1 MLDTFLSPKVKNL
14 LQKSAVK
21 DGPTEW
27 VFVGRDGDGLPAV
40 DVELVNDVLLRRHV
54 DITDGVTR
62 DDAWYESAV
71 EALAPVFSGCL
82 KALLEVGHTLDLETC
97 CRWMVAPQLFQGD
110 HFFMLSRSLNY
121 PLSPS
126 SPGHFGLASY
136 QTNTAWAHMLAPFL
150 LGGYEIKY
158 VLRGLRSRGAA
169 CEKTNIG

>member
-21 DGPTEW
+21 DGPIEW
-27 VFVGRDGDGLPAV
+27 VFVERDDDGLLTV

-82 KALLEVGHTLDLETC
+82 EALLEVGHTLDLETC
-97 CRWMVAPQLFQGD
+97 WMVAPQLFQGD
-110 HFFMLSRSLNY
+110 HFFMLSRILND

-126 SPGHFGLASY
+126 PRHFGLARY
-136 QTNTAWAHMLAPFL
+136 QTSIAWAYILAPLL
-150 LGGYEIKY
+150 LGGYEIK
-158 VLRGLRSRGAA
+158 
-169 CEKTNIG
+169 

>member
-1 MLDTFLSPKVKNL
+1 M
-14 LQKSAVK
+14 K

-82 KALLEVGHTLDLETC
+82 KALLEAGHALDLEAC

-126 SPGHFGLASY
+126 SPGHFGLARY
-136 QTNTAWAHMLAPFL
+136 QTSTACWPLFF
-150 LGGYEIKY
+150 LGGYEIK
-158 VLRGLRSRGAA
+158 
-169 CEKTNIG
+169 

>member
-21 DGPTEW
+21 DGPIEW
-27 VFVGRDGDGLPAV
+27 VFVERDDDGLLTV

-62 DDAWYESAV
+62 DGAWYESAV

-82 KALLEVGHTLDLETC
+82 EALLEVGHTLDLEAC

-110 HFFMLSRSLNY
+110 HFFMLS
-121 PLSPS
+121 
-126 SPGHFGLASY
+126 
-136 QTNTAWAHMLAPFL
+136 
-150 LGGYEIKY
+150 
-158 VLRGLRSRGAA
+158 
-169 CEKTNIG
+169 